1 MFAEFSLICIF
12 HHVSK
17 KNQIYGVHIP
27 RKYIECMY
35 FTHALVSHSKLQ
47 ADFSENLFPTNRK
60 GSRKL

>member
-1 MFAEFSLICIF
+1 MC
-12 HHVSK
+12 K

-27 RKYIECMY
+27 RKYIESMY